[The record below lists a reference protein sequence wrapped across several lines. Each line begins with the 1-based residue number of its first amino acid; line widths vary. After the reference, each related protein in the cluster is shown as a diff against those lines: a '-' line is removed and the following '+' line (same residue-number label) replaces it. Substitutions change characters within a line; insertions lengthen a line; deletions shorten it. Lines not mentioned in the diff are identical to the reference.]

1 MSVNRYTVNRD
12 PVKLNLV
19 TRITEETITTEITN
33 LTRLV
38 IKSNS

>member
-12 PVKLNLV
+12 SVKLNLV
-19 TRITEETITTEITN
+19 TRITGETITAEITN